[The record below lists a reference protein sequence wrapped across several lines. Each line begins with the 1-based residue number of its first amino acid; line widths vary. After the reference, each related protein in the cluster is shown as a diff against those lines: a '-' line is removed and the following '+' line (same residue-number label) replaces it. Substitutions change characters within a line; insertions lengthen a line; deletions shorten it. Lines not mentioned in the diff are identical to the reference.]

1 MIEHQFYDFNNLI
14 TNKDRI
20 TMCNDVRTL
29 IDNGQYWKNSPK
41 FQTDVQVF
49 GLPGEQWTKLKMS
62 FVWACFAFLKKEVQ
76 IKGVQS
82 WSFMTSNKYPEPRDM
97 LWHHHHHNK
106 DVQSVS
112 GVYYLKVPVNKKQ
125 CGTEFA
131 PDGPESPARV
141 MLPPKEGQWV
151 IYNSREWHR
160 PGELMSDKDRFIVAA
175 DMMY

>member
-1 MIEHQFYDFNNLI
+1 MKFQFYDFNALI
-14 TNKDRI
+14 SNKERN
-20 TMCNDVRTL
+20 TMCNDVREL
-29 IDNGQYWKNSPK
+29 ISSGQYWENSPK
-41 FQTDVQVF
+41 YQTNVQVF
-49 GLPGEQWTKLKMS
+49 AQPGAHWSKLKMS
-62 FVWACFAFLKKEVQ
+62 FVWACFAFLEREVQ

-82 WSFMTSNKYPEPRDM
+82 WSFMTSKKYPEPRER

-106 DVQSVS
+106 AVESVS
-112 GVYYLKVPVNKKQ
+112 GVYYVKVPVNKKQ

-131 PDGPESPARV
+131 PNGPEDSSRL

-160 PGELMSDKDRFIVAA
+160 PGELLSDKDRFIVAA